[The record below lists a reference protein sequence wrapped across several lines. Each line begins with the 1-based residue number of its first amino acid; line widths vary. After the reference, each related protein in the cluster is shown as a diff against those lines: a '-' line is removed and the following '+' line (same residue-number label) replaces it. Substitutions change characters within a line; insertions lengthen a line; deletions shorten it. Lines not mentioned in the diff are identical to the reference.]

1 MSAATLPPMAAP
13 PPDEADMDP
22 AAGAPDEEQAV
33 AVIAAITDQLIA
45 AAVRDP
51 ETVKQI
57 IKTAVEDPEIRAML
71 AEALAGGEADD
82 MDADEGYPTDDDF
95 EALASGSDDVGE
107 LTDDDLALMMS

>member
-1 MSAATLPPMAAP
+1 
-13 PPDEADMDP
+13 MDP
-22 AAGAPDEEQAV
+22 TTGTPDEEQAV

-45 AAVRDP
+45 AAARDP

-57 IKTAVEDPEIRAML
+57 IKTALEDPEIRAMIT
-71 AEALAGGEADD
+71 EAVAGGEGAD

-107 LTDDDLALMMS
+107 LTDDDFALMMP

>member
-1 MSAATLPPMAAP
+1 MAAP
-13 PPDEADMDP
+13 PPDEAGMDP
-22 AAGAPDEEQAV
+22 ATGTPDEEQAV

-57 IKTAVEDPEIRAML
+57 IKTALEDPEIRAML
-71 AEALAGGEADD
+71 AEVMAGGGD
-82 MDADEGYPTDDDF
+82 MGADEGYPTDEDF